1 MAQAFES
8 VVAMYRQWRGLGKRQ
23 SILKIRN
30 SEHTGPMSRT
40 DDHIHESAPQR
51 LVVRVTDNDF
61 QREVLEKLS
70 RLEVK
75 MDMLAGGAQPG
86 RMSLAEEKIRQLERN
101 DIRRSVYDRLVNA
114 VITTAI
120 SALISTHG
128 RWWK

>member
-1 MAQAFES
+1 
-8 VVAMYRQWRGLGKRQ
+8 
-23 SILKIRN
+23 
-30 SEHTGPMSRT
+30 MSRT
-40 DDHIHESAPQR
+40 DDHIHESTPQR

-86 RMSLAEEKIRQLERN
+86 RMNLAEEKIRQLERN